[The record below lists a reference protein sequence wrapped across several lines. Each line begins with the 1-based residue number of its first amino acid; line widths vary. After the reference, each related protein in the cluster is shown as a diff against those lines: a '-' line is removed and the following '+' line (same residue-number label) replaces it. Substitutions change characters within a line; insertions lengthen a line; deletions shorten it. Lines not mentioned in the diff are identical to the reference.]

1 MRNLANFL
9 SNFLGCSYKNDKN
22 VARYWNCIKSH
33 LSHEQLNYLQ
43 LPLLKF
49 HRIYGNSYQILYK
62 YLQFLTLLNHQE
74 LVVKS
79 LDTNTL
85 KLALRKHN
93 CQMDVLLPR
102 SILRREISK
111 HKIKPSCFVLPRF
124 ISQRIYKPKL
134 SWYRAISRAF
144 FSVCNRN

>member
-33 LSHEQLNYLQ
+33 LSHEQLHYLQ
-43 LPLLKF
+43 PSLLKF

-111 HKIKPSCFVLPRF
+111 HTIKPSCFVLPRF
-124 ISQRIYKPKL
+124 ISQRIYNTKIVMVQSNFKSFL
-134 SWYRAISRAF
+134 
-144 FSVCNRN
+144 FSM